1 MDTFD
6 FQVIIV
12 SNKLEAKE
20 ELKEDQNILLA
31 IVSYNLL
38 NEDNGESV
46 NYILSENMPTIVL
59 VNNLDKK
66 ILKIL
71 NKMHIIDYIIKDK
84 IDDILYIINTIE
96 ILKEYI
102 KINTTKLWL

>member
-20 ELKEDQNILLA
+20 GLKEDQNILLA

-46 NYILSENMPTIVL
+46 NYILSENIPTIVL

-84 IDDILYIINTIE
+84 IDDIYT
-96 ILKEYI
+96 
-102 KINTTKLWL
+102 KIVKI

>member
-1 MDTFD
+1 M
-6 FQVIIV
+6 
-12 SNKLEAKE
+12 
-20 ELKEDQNILLA
+20 A

-46 NYILSENMPTIVL
+46 NYILSENIPTIVL

>member
-1 MDTFD
+1 M
-6 FQVIIV
+6 
-12 SNKLEAKE
+12 
-20 ELKEDQNILLA
+20 A

-38 NEDNGESV
+38 NEDNGESA
-46 NYILSENMPTIVL
+46 NYILSENIPTIVL

>member
-12 SNKLEAKE
+12 LNKLEAKE

-46 NYILSENMPTIVL
+46 NYILSENIPTIVL

>member
-1 MDTFD
+1 M
-6 FQVIIV
+6 
-12 SNKLEAKE
+12 
-20 ELKEDQNILLA
+20 A

>member
-46 NYILSENMPTIVL
+46 NYILSENIPTIVL
-59 VNNLDKK
+59 VNNLGE
-66 ILKIL
+66 LPRP
-71 NKMHIIDYIIKDK
+71 
-84 IDDILYIINTIE
+84 
-96 ILKEYI
+96 KERGFL
-102 KINTTKLWL
+102 TKAL

>member
-12 SNKLEAKE
+12 LNKLEAKE

-46 NYILSENMPTIVL
+46 NYILSENIPTIVL

-96 ILKEYI
+96 MLKEYI

>member
-1 MDTFD
+1 M
-6 FQVIIV
+6 
-12 SNKLEAKE
+12 
-20 ELKEDQNILLA
+20 A

-46 NYILSENMPTIVL
+46 NYILSENIPTIVL

-71 NKMHIIDYIIKDK
+71 NKIHIIDYIIKDK

>member
-46 NYILSENMPTIVL
+46 NYILSENIPTIVL
-59 VNNLDKK
+59 VNNLDKNQK
-66 ILKIL
+66 
-71 NKMHIIDYIIKDK
+71 
-84 IDDILYIINTIE
+84 
-96 ILKEYI
+96 
-102 KINTTKLWL
+102 

>member
-1 MDTFD
+1 M
-6 FQVIIV
+6 
-12 SNKLEAKE
+12 
-20 ELKEDQNILLA
+20 A

-46 NYILSENMPTIVL
+46 NYILSENIPTIVL
-59 VNNLDKK
+59 VSNLDKK

>member
-46 NYILSENMPTIVL
+46 NYILSENIPTIVL